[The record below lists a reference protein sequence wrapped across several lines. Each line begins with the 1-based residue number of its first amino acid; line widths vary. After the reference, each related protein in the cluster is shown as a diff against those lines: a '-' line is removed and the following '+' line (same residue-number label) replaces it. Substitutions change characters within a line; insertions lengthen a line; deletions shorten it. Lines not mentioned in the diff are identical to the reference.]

1 MIHRVE
7 GVLETVAGMTAIVRM
22 PGGITLE
29 VLVPAYLGRKL
40 EARTAGGGG
49 PGGTVSF
56 LTHLYLEGQGQGA
69 SFIPRLIGFESAL
82 DRRFFELFTTV
93 KGIGNRKALRALEV
107 EPAVI
112 ARAVAEKDTR
122 ALVKLPEIGK
132 RLAETI
138 VAELHGKV
146 DIYLGAAELA
156 ELKPGAEARPSS
168 LPPGQQEAVEALVA
182 LGETRADAVRK
193 VEQAVA
199 RHAGTLTTADEVLGA
214 VYGG

>member
-40 EARTAGGGG
+40 EARTAGGG

-146 DIYLGAAELA
+146 DIYLGAAELT
-156 ELKPGAEARPSS
+156 ELKPGAETMSSS

>member
-1 MIHRVE
+1 MIHQIEGTLVGISGMSALVRVE
-7 GVLETVAGMTAIVRM
+7 GGL
-22 PGGITLE
+22 TLE
-29 VLVPAYLGRKL
+29 VLLPAYLARKL
-40 EARTAGGGG
+40 GEQVGKQA
-49 PGGTVSF
+49 SF

-69 SFIPRLIGFESAL
+69 SFIPRLLGFETAL

-146 DIYLGAAELA
+146 EIYLGAAELA
-156 ELKPGAEARPSS
+156 ELKPTSESPAPTLPSA
-168 LPPGQQEAVEALVA
+168 QQEAVEALVA

-193 VEQAVA
+193 VEKAVA
-199 RHAGTLTTADEVLGA
+199 RHGSPLATANDVLGA